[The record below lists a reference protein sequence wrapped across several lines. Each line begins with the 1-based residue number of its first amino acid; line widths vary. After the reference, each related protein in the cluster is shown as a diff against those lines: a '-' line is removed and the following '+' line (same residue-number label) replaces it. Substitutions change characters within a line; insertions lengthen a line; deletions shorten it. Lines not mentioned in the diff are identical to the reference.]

1 LAICARWRANAFS
14 VLEASFPQQNIVV
27 GAIGSSP
34 TQFRCQRK
42 ELPHSEDI
50 MLRLRFTTS
59 LEERLAEEARRWREQ
74 AKLLPPGPERDEL
87 MRKANQADA
96 ACHLNQWLA
105 SPALIISS
113 PRG

>member
-1 LAICARWRANAFS
+1 
-14 VLEASFPQQNIVV
+14 
-27 GAIGSSP
+27 
-34 TQFRCQRK
+34 
-42 ELPHSEDI
+42 
-50 MLRLRFTTS
+50 MLRLRSKHTTS

-105 SPALIISS
+105 SPALES
-113 PRG
+113 PRKPISQGNPNNAASL